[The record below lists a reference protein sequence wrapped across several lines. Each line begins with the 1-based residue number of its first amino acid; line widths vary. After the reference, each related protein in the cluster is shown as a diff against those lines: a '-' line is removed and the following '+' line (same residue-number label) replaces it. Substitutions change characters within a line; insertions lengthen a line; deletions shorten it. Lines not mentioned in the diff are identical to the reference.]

1 MLLAF
6 LIFRNG
12 DDYMSNYRI
21 FLNTLIIFLVV
32 LFLPFVF
39 SPIEASAAQP
49 ITIIVNGRHL
59 ESDVAPISRN
69 GRVFVPAKAIA
80 RAFSMDIRFFPEYNA
95 LALWNNNISI
105 SLNIGHDKALL
116 SNAGRN
122 MREASLGAPVFVHNG
137 RSMLPLRF
145 IAETFGVSVTWVA
158 KDRTVIISSP
168 RPALPVKGTAYL
180 PSAQLNPER
189 RRMTPEEV
197 IALVEPATVQ
207 IQLHPYE
214 DILRGSGF
222 IIASNGLVLT
232 NAHVVRG
239 IGQIYVAL
247 KTGERFPAQIVKIN
261 NRSDLALLRIMSGIE
276 RTFPYIRHRAYQ
288 SAVFV
293 GDTII
298 SFGNPGGKRWF
309 ISQGVVTRILDMT
322 LAPAWTKDYPLIIHN
337 AYTDSGSSGGV
348 IVNLYGEW
356 IGVNALTG
364 VDEEL
369 SFAVPADFFY
379 ELLDGNYFGLNCD
392 WENYWTEYFIWQ
404 KELKRAENSFDK
416 GLNAPSGSQEQAN
429 AWREALAIT
438 ENIRFFPQGFAPLSP
453 ELFHL
458 PRLFIAIIEARIA
471 YYSYHVNTLKG
482 RVIWAQ
488 EERNRLWNNIELA
501 INEYNIEFQRVS
513 ALVGNNGAY
522 KAVLP

>member
-1 MLLAF
+1 
-6 LIFRNG
+6 
-12 DDYMSNYRI
+12 MSNYRI

-39 SPIEASAAQP
+39 SPIKASAAQP

-122 MREASLGAPVFVHNG
+122 MREASLSAPVFVHNG

-207 IQLHPYE
+207 IQLHLYE

-337 AYTDSGSSGGV
+337 AYTDSG
-348 IVNLYGEW
+348 
-356 IGVNALTG
+356 IGKATG
-364 VDEEL
+364 RNISL
-369 SFAVPADFFY
+369 GK
-379 ELLDGNYFGLNCD
+379 GN
-392 WENYWTEYFIWQ
+392 
-404 KELKRAENSFDK
+404 
-416 GLNAPSGSQEQAN
+416 
-429 AWREALAIT
+429 
-438 ENIRFFPQGFAPLSP
+438 
-453 ELFHL
+453 
-458 PRLFIAIIEARIA
+458 
-471 YYSYHVNTLKG
+471 
-482 RVIWAQ
+482 
-488 EERNRLWNNIELA
+488 
-501 INEYNIEFQRVS
+501 
-513 ALVGNNGAY
+513 
-522 KAVLP
+522 

>member
-1 MLLAF
+1 ML
-6 LIFRNG
+6 
-12 DDYMSNYRI
+12 NYRV
-21 FLNTLIIFLVV
+21 FLNRINFNTRIVLFVV
-32 LFLPFVF
+32 LFLSFMFFPTEV
-39 SPIEASAAQP
+39 SATRPIA
-49 ITIIVNGRHL
+49 IIVNGRHL
-59 ESDVAPISRN
+59 ETDIDPVLRN

-122 MREASLGAPVFVHNG
+122 TREASLGAPVFVHNG

-158 KDRTVIISSP
+158 ESRTVIISSP

-207 IQLHPYE
+207 IQIHSYM
-214 DILRGSGF
+214 DVLRGSGF
-222 IIASNGLVLT
+222 LISSNGLVLT
-232 NAHVVRG
+232 NAHVARG
-239 IGQIYVAL
+239 VENLYVVL
-247 KTGERFPAQIVKIN
+247 KNGERFSAQIVKIN
-261 NRSDLALLRIMSGIE
+261 NRSDLALLRIISDTG

-293 GDTII
+293 GDTVI
-298 SFGNPGGKRWF
+298 SFGNPGSKRWF
-309 ISQGVVTRILDMT
+309 ISQGVVTSILDMT
-322 LAPAWTKDYPLIIHN
+322 LAPAWTKDYPLIVHN
-337 AYTDSGSSGGV
+337 AYTDVGSSGGV
-348 IVNLYGEW
+348 VVNLYGEW
-356 IGVNALTG
+356 VGVNALTG
-364 VDEEL
+364 VNEEL
-369 SFAVPADFFY
+369 GFAVPADFFY

-392 WENYWTEYFIWQ
+392 WESYWTEHFTWQ
-404 KELKRAENSFDK
+404 RELKRARDSFDK
-416 GLNAPSGSQEQAN
+416 ELNAPSGSQEQAN
-429 AWREALAIT
+429 AWREALAIA
-438 ENIRFFPQGFAPLSP
+438 ENIRFFPQGFAPLFP

-458 PRLFIAIIEARIA
+458 PRLFIAIIDARIA
-471 YYSYHVNTLKG
+471 YYSYHINTLEG
-482 RVIWAQ
+482 RVIWAHD
-488 EERNRLWNNIELA
+488 ERNRLWNNIELA

-513 ALVGNNGAY
+513 LLVGNNSAY